1 MSATTVGRVSLVGL
15 TTIGVLV
22 SQVNG
27 AKALSLEPIYSS
39 TNSVDLTSEVPVQLA
54 GGSWKYSYDIAV
66 KSTASKPLTS
76 WILPL
81 LGISDLESIEG
92 EEVTSGQL
100 SGIGWRLYDEG
111 NPNYTS
117 LWGNHSSKLAEKYGQ
132 TFSNSPWILAFTTAV
147 YSGETRSFNF
157 VSKNGPRTV
166 PFIADIGSGYAY
178 ELGDPYA
185 PRGSVPQA
193 PTPFLGFGLA
203 AIAAKTAT
211 RKRTV

>member
-1 MSATTVGRVSLVGL
+1 MSAMTVGRVSLAGL

-66 KSTASKPLTS
+66 KPTASKPLTS

-92 EEVTSGQL
+92 EEVTSGKL
-100 SGIGWRLYDEG
+100 SGTGWRLYEKGSFAYND
-111 NPNYTS
+111 
-117 LWGNHSSKLAEKYGQ
+117 LWGRHSSGLVKGGQ
-132 TFSNSPWILAFTTAV
+132 TFSDNPWILAFIT
-147 YSGETRSFNF
+147 SLNPENRQSFNLI
-157 VSKNGPRTV
+157 SKNGPQQV
-166 PFIADIGSGYAY
+166 PFIAEMGSGYAY
-178 ELGDPYA
+178 EVGDPYA
-185 PRGSVPQA
+185 PQGSVPQA

-203 AIAAKTAT
+203 AIAAKTAI
-211 RKRTV
+211 RKRAI

>member
-1 MSATTVGRVSLVGL
+1 MRATTVGRVSLVGL

-22 SQVNG
+22 SQVNS
-27 AKALSLEPIYSS
+27 AKAASLAPITSPTASIDFTS
-39 TNSVDLTSEVPVQLA
+39 TVQQLTS
-54 GGSWKYSYDIAV
+54 GSWEYRYDISV
-66 KSTASKPLTS
+66 KPTAYEPLRA

-81 LGISDLESIEG
+81 LGINDLESIEG
-92 EEVTSGQL
+92 EAVTSDKLYGT
-100 SGIGWRLYDEG
+100 SWRLYEKG
-111 NPNYTS
+111 SNSYEANVAYFA
-117 LWGNHSSKLAEKYGQ
+117 SKLVKGEQ
-132 TFSNSPWILAFTTAV
+132 TFGDSPWILAFTT
-147 YSGETRSFNF
+147 SINLGQSKSFHLI
-157 VSKNGPRTV
+157 SKNGPQEV
-166 PFIADIGSGYAY
+166 PFVAVIGSGY